1 MTRSDLDHAIQSS
14 FDGTLSEAE
23 CLELRAVLKSDP
35 AARALY
41 YEYAGLQQSLVF
53 RISGFSPIDVA
64 RGFADIRLRI
74 QNRRTKRV
82 SMIAAAAVIVAAL
95 VAMQLIFVSDPPV
108 IATYEVAPGSV
119 FTIEGVDSGEGTTE
133 GLSEESVVKLTQGS
147 FELVLRDGTRGVVV
161 APAKFQLRDEK
172 ELDLSYG
179 TVWVRV
185 SDEGKGFRVKTPEFL
200 VTDLGTKFGVRSLQN
215 AADEVHVFSGSVEV
229 STPSGTKETLVGGEA
244 RLRISSKRLLSIP
257 VAPGHF
263 LTELPTNQVHF
274 VNGNFEEGTRPD
286 DANFGS
292 KATSALLPGWSFGRD
307 IAVTFNSSSGKLGH
321 GYYNDTIVSSTADVQ
336 VGFHNGPYSYTVGTP
351 DDSIWQTFT
360 TVPGQQYEVSFEM
373 GGFFSSQGNL
383 RITAT
388 IYNGSATSGSALAQT
403 SASRSG
409 KGPADN
415 GYNKPT
421 QFTFT
426 AQSGLTTLALTETS
440 PNSKVS
446 APAIDNVS
454 VKKVGK

>member
-82 SMIAAAAVIVAAL
+82 SMTAAAAVIIAAL

-119 FTIEGVDSGEGTTE
+119 FTIESVGSGEGATE
-133 GLSEESVVKLTQGS
+133 GLSEASVVKLTQGS
-147 FELVLRDGTRGVVV
+147 FELVLRDGTRGVVE

-200 VTDLGTKFGVRSLQN
+200 VTDLGTRFGVRSLQN

-263 LTELPTNQVHF
+263 LTELPTVHF
-274 VNGNFEEGTRPD
+274 VNGNFEAGARPD
-286 DANFGS
+286 DADFGS
-292 KATSALLPGWSFGRD
+292 MATSALLPGWKFGRD
-307 IAVTFNSSSGKLGH
+307 VAVTLNSSSGALGH
-321 GYYNDTIVSSTADVQ
+321 GNGNKNIVSSTADVQ
-336 VGFHNGPYSYTVGTP
+336 IGFRNGPENYEVGTP

-360 TVPGQQYEVSFEM
+360 TVPNRQYEVSFEM
-373 GGFFSSQGNL
+373 GGFFTKEGKL
-383 RITAT
+383 RITAAVYDGAT
-388 IYNGSATSGSALAQT
+388 TSGSALAQA

-409 KGPADN
+409 KDLDDS

-421 QFTFT
+421 KFIFT
-426 AQSGLTTLALTETS
+426 ARSKRTTLVLTETS
-440 PNSKVS
+440 PNSDIS
-446 APAIDNVS
+446 SPAIDNVS
-454 VKKVGK
+454 VRRLP